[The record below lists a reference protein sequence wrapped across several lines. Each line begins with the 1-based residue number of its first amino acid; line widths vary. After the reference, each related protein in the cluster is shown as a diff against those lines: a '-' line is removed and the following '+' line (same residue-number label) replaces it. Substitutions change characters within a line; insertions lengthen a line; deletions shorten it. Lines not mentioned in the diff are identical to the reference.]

1 MEEEL
6 SLAEIDAKKG
16 VFDIYIFDLN
26 FTDEEIEELFT
37 NRVVRISQINHE
49 TVENEA
55 IYKKYVDSSEFFA
68 GVLSDISNGQAT
80 VPDRGIK
87 TYFKKIMDY
96 VYADVENL
104 HKVKC
109 ERFEN
114 EYKKG
119 TLENLILRH
128 IIIKFTTAENEFE
141 QDRYRLMFSI
151 IEDIARQKTAEF
163 KSKKL
168 VSRN

>member
-6 SLAEIDAKKG
+6 NLAEIDAKKG
-16 VFDIYIFDLN
+16 VFDIYVFDLN
-26 FTDEEIEELFT
+26 FTIEELEELVAS
-37 NRVVRISQINHE
+37 RVIRISQINHE
-49 TVENEA
+49 TVLNET

-68 GVLSDISNGQAT
+68 GVLSDISDGQAT

-96 VYADVENL
+96 IYADIESL

-128 IIIKFTTAENEFE
+128 IIIKFATAEDENEQE
-141 QDRYRLMFSI
+141 RYKLMFSI
-151 IEDIARQKTAEF
+151 VEEIAIQKTAEF